1 MRVCLSLPPDLMYQ
15 LAMGGSG
22 PTSEGGV
29 TNRLVKQASSD
40 KIAARPLL
48 TSRVPK
54 LSMDESR
61 KIPVLLRSP
70 KLSMDES
77 GRVSRGVLED
87 PSMLSDEL
95 RTIMLE
101 EEIKDLKNALN
112 NEKKK
117 NARLMNVIEQRRLR
131 NNHMFNHV
139 FTMPNVLY
147 VHTYIQSHNHFFVNV
162 VRTCI
167 RTHTYVRMCNT
178 YVFLCTVCS

>member
-1 MRVCLSLPPDLMYQ
+1 MYQ

-22 PTSEGGV
+22 PTSSGGV

-40 KIAARPLL
+40 KIAAKPSLM
-48 TSRVPK
+48 SRVPK
-54 LSMDESR
+54 LSMQESR

-70 KLSMDES
+70 KLSVDES

-117 NARLMNVIEQRRLR
+117 NARLMNVIEQRRLG
-131 NNHMFNHV
+131 NTHMSPH
-139 FTMPNVLY
+139 
-147 VHTYIQSHNHFFVNV
+147 
-162 VRTCI
+162 
-167 RTHTYVRMCNT
+167 
-178 YVFLCTVCS
+178 